1 MKLTQHFTVEEF
13 TASSTAARLG
23 IDNSLPAALL
33 TQANLTAQMM
43 ERIRSFL
50 SGRAG
55 EDIAVLTSSGYRCL
69 ALNRAIGS
77 SDTSD
82 HPRMMAVD
90 FKAPK
95 FGSPLAV
102 CKALVPHMTE
112 LGIGQLIYEHTWVHV
127 SSRVPDKA
135 INRVLTVQGRNQYA
149 AGIVEG

>member
-23 IDNSLPAALL
+23 IDNSLPATMLP
-33 TQANLTAQMM
+33 QAQATAEMM

-50 SGRAG
+50 SERAG
-55 EDIAVLTSSGYRCL
+55 EDIPVSPSSGYRCP

-82 HPRMMAVD
+82 HPKMMAVD
-90 FKAPK
+90 FRAPK

-102 CKALVPHMTE
+102 CRALVPHMTE

-127 SSRVPDKA
+127 SSRAPDKA
-135 INRVLTVQGRNQYA
+135 INRVLTVQGPKKYA